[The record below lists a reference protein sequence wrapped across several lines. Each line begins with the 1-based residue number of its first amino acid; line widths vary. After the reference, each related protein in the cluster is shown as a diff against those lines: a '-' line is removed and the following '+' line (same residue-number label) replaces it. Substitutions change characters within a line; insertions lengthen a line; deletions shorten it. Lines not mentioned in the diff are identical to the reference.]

1 MLLNPGFPPSAG
13 DLGTG
18 LGIVGTLAPVQLVA
32 YHGLMQHGA
41 VYRNVKNGVVHLYG
55 VHGVAPAVLYCK
67 FHKIKNS

>member
-1 MLLNPGFPPSAG
+1 VLLNPGFPPSAG

-18 LGIVGTLAPVQLVA
+18 LGIVGALPPVKLVA
-32 YHGLMQHGA
+32 HHGLVQNGA
-41 VYRNVKNGVVHLYG
+41 INRDVKNGVVHLYG